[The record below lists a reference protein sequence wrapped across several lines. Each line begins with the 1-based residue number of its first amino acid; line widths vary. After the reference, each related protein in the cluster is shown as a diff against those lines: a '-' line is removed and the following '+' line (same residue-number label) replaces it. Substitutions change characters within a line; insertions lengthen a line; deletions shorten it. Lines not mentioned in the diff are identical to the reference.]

1 MQGKADLHV
10 HTKHSDGSLSAQ
22 ELVERAKEAGLR
34 VISITDHDN
43 VAAIDEAIAVGT
55 QLGVEVIAGV
65 ELSASVGERDI
76 HILGYFINHK
86 DPVLLEHLEFFRHER
101 FKRAERIIGKLNNLQ
116 VPLSIESVLEQAGT
130 AAVGRPHIANA
141 LLEEGLTETY
151 NEAFTR
157 YLGYGKPAYEQKYRV
172 SPQAAIELLSSAG
185 GVSFVAHPGTGI
197 DDTVLLELITAG
209 VDGIEVIHPS
219 HSPERV
225 AYYSGIV
232 GEYFLLAS
240 GGSDFHG
247 GKRNDYDVLGKY
259 YIPTTQVDVIRR
271 RL

>member
-1 MQGKADLHV
+1 MQGKADLHL
-10 HTKHSDGSLSAQ
+10 HTKHSDGSLSTQ
-22 ELVERAKEAGLR
+22 ELVERAKEAGLSI
-34 VISITDHDN
+34 ISITDHDN
-43 VAAIDEAIAVGT
+43 VAAVDEAIAVGKT
-55 QLGVEVIAGV
+55 LGVEVIAGV
-65 ELSASVGERDI
+65 ELSASIGDRDI
-76 HILGYFINHK
+76 HILGYFVDHRNGT
-86 DPVLLEHLEFFRHER
+86 LLEHLEFFRQER
-101 FKRAERIIGKLNNLQ
+101 FKRAERIIEKLNDLD
-116 VPLSIESVLEQAGT
+116 VPLTIQSVLEQAGIG
-130 AAVGRPHIANA
+130 AVGRPHIANA

-151 NEAFTR
+151 HEAFSR
-157 YLGYGKPAYEQKYRV
+157 YLGYGKPAYEKKYQV

-185 GVSFVAHPGTGI
+185 GVSFIAHPGNNI
-197 DDTVLLELITAG
+197 DDTVLLELINAG

-247 GKRNDYDVLGKY
+247 GKRNDYDTLGKY
-259 YIPTTQVDVIRR
+259 YVPESQVAVIRH